1 MIYLRLFN
9 QLHFAANPLIT
20 LIVKLKLDYLSKHIT
35 GCLDIFQ
42 TFFIQI
48 FRTIQVTRKLNVDG
62 FLRVW
67 SLKQGLS
74 VQPRLDMNSCVIFL
88 SQHSKDQ
95 GTELWVTMPSILD
108 RYFFK
113 SSFKEV
119 LLLFTVCSYFC
130 MFGFLFIFA
139 ESILQ
144 HSPQSIKRYQNNVIK
159 VAMV

>member
-20 LIVKLKLDYLSKHIT
+20 LIVKLKLDYLSKPLLT
-35 GCLDIFQ
+35 VWTYFRL
-42 TFFIQI
+42 FFIQI
-48 FRTIQVTRKLNVDG
+48 LRTIQVIRKLNVDG

-74 VQPRLDMNSCVIFL
+74 VQPRLDMNSCIIFL
-88 SQHSKDQ
+88 SQYSKSQ
-95 GTELWVTMPSILD
+95 RTELWVTMPSILN

-113 SSFKEV
+113 SSFTEV

-130 MFGFLFIFA
+130 MFGFLFI
-139 ESILQ
+139 LQ
-144 HSPQSIKRYQNNVIK
+144 RAFCIIPPKHKRISE
-159 VAMV
+159 